1 MPTVFNGITLPLKI
15 VLGIDFEDRTGSL
28 TTSDVLPAGNACGLL
43 INVVIKANTMSFV
56 LVFMRILVSRGLG
69 KF

>member
-1 MPTVFNGITLPLKI
+1 

-43 INVVIKANTMSFV
+43 INVAINANAMRLV

>member
-1 MPTVFNGITLPLKI
+1 

-28 TTSDVLPAGNACGLL
+28 TTSEVLPAANACGLA
-43 INVVIKANTMSFV
+43 INVVINAIAMRVV

>member
-1 MPTVFNGITLPLKI
+1 MPTVFNGITLPLNI
-15 VLGIDFEDRTGSL
+15 VFGIDFEDRTGSL

-43 INVVIKANTMSFV
+43 INVAINANAMRLV

>member
-1 MPTVFNGITLPLKI
+1 MPTVFAGTTLPLKI

-28 TTSDVLPAGNACGLL
+28 TTNEVLPAGNACGLL
-43 INVVIKANTMSFV
+43 IKVVINTHAMRV
-56 LVFMRILVSRGLG
+56 TLVFMRILVSRGLG

>member
-1 MPTVFNGITLPLKI
+1 VF
-15 VLGIDFEDRTGSL
+15 GIDFEDRTGSL
-28 TTSDVLPAGNACGLL
+28 ITSDVLPAGNACGLL
-43 INVVIKANTMSFV
+43 INVAINANAMRLV

>member
-1 MPTVFNGITLPLKI
+1 MPIVFAGTTLPLKI

-28 TTSDVLPAGNACGLL
+28 TTSEVLPAANACGLL
-43 INVVIKANTMSFV
+43 INVVINTHAMRV
-56 LVFMRILVSRGLG
+56 ALVFMRILVSRGLG

>member
-1 MPTVFNGITLPLKI
+1 
-15 VLGIDFEDRTGSL
+15 
-28 TTSDVLPAGNACGLL
+28 LPAGSACGLL
-43 INVVIKANTMSFV
+43 INVVIKANTMRVV

>member
-1 MPTVFNGITLPLKI
+1 MPTVFNGIPVPLNI

-28 TTSDVLPAGNACGLL
+28 TTSDVFPAANACGLL
-43 INVVIKANTMSFV
+43 INVAINANTMRLV

>member
-1 MPTVFNGITLPLKI
+1 
-15 VLGIDFEDRTGSL
+15 VLGIDVEDRPASL

-43 INVVIKANTMSFV
+43 INVAISANAMRFI

-69 KF
+69 MF

>member
-1 MPTVFNGITLPLKI
+1 MPTVFAGTTLPLKI

-28 TTSDVLPAGNACGLL
+28 TTSEVLPAGNACGLP
-43 INVVIKANTMSFV
+43 INVAINANAMRVV